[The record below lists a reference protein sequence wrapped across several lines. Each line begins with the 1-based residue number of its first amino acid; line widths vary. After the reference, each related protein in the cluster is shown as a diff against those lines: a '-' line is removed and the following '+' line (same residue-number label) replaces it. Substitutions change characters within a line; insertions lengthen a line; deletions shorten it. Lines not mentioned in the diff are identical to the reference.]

1 MDRLTKL
8 SAILILSAG
17 ALASGA
23 LAQNA
28 PKQQPKAQTQP
39 QTQPQEKQ
47 GPTVAKT
54 KSGVELDQRQ
64 LNALERI
71 TKFFN
76 ATATL
81 VGKFHQI
88 GPDGSKTEGVFYMQ
102 RPGRVRFEY
111 EEPSPIELIADGS
124 SVAVRNRTLATQDI
138 YPLSQTPLR
147 FLLAERIDLL
157 KDSNVVAVF
166 QDDMFVTIVIEER
179 SQIAGTH
186 RLRMLFGAKD
196 NQLKQWTITD
206 PQGFDTTVSVYDL
219 DAKTRPDPGLFR
231 IDFTRYQQ

>member
-1 MDRLTKL
+1 MDRLTKF
-8 SAILILSAG
+8 SAILILSA
-17 ALASGA
+17 AAFASNA

-28 PKQQPKAQTQP
+28 PKEKQQPKAQTQ
-39 QTQPQEKQ
+39 ER

-64 LNALERI
+64 MNALERV

-111 EEPSPIELIADGS
+111 EEPSPIQLISDGS

-147 FLLAERIDLL
+147 FLLAEKIDLL
-157 KDSNVVAVF
+157 RDSNVVAVF
-166 QDDMFVTIVIEER
+166 QDDMFVTIVIEEK

-196 NQLKQWTITD
+196 NLLKQWTITD

-219 DAKTRPDPGLFR
+219 DSKTRPDPGLFK

>member
-1 MDRLTKL
+1 MDRLTKT
-8 SAILILSAG
+8 SAFLLLGVA
-17 ALASGA
+17 ALATNA

-28 PKQQPKAQTQP
+28 PKQQPKAQTQQ
-39 QTQPQEKQ
+39 QTKQ
-47 GPTVAKT
+47 GPIVAVT

-64 LNALERI
+64 LSSLERV

-147 FLLAERIDLL
+147 FLLAEKIDLL
-157 KDSNVVAVF
+157 KDSNVTAVF
-166 QDDMFVTIVIEER
+166 QDDMFVTVVIEEK

-186 RLRMLFGAKD
+186 RLRMLFGSKD
-196 NQLKQWTITD
+196 NLLKQWTITD

-219 DAKTRPDPGLFR
+219 DSKTRPDPGLFK

>member
-8 SAILILSAG
+8 SAILILSAT

-28 PKQQPKAQTQP
+28 QKQQPKA

-219 DAKTRPDPGLFR
+219 DAKTRPDPGLFK

>member
-1 MDRLTKL
+1 MNRLTKF
-8 SAILILSAG
+8 SAILALG
-17 ALASGA
+17 ALPLASVA

-28 PKQQPKAQTQP
+28 AEKKQQPNAQQ
-39 QTQPQEKQ
+39 Q
-47 GPTVAKT
+47 GPAVAVT
-54 KSGVELDQRQ
+54 KSGVRLDAKQVA
-64 LNALERI
+64 ALERV

-76 ATATL
+76 STATL

-88 GPDGSKTEGVFYMQ
+88 GPDGGKTDGEFFMQ
-102 RPGRVRFEY
+102 RPGRVRFQY
-111 EEPSPIELIADGS
+111 DEPSPIELISDGS

-138 YPLSQTPLR
+138 YPLGQTPLR
-147 FLLAERIDLL
+147 FLLAEKIDLL
-157 KDSNVVAVF
+157 NDSNITNVF
-166 QDDMFVTIVIEER
+166 QDDIFITVVIEEK

-219 DAKTRPDPGLFR
+219 DAKKRPDPGLFR

>member
-8 SAILILSAG
+8 SAILLLSASPFAFG
-17 ALASGA
+17 AF
-23 LAQNA
+23 AQNA
-28 PKQQPKAQTQP
+28 PDKKQQPKAQTQ
-39 QTQPQEKQ
+39 QPQQQTK
-47 GPTVAKT
+47 GPTVATT
-54 KSGVELDQRQ
+54 KSGIELDQRQ
-64 LNALERI
+64 VNALERV

-76 ATATL
+76 STATL

-88 GPDGSKTEGVFYMQ
+88 GPDGSKTEGNFFMQ
-102 RPGRVRFEY
+102 RPGRVRFQY
-111 EEPSPIELIADGS
+111 EEPSPIELISDGS
-124 SVAVRNRTLATQDI
+124 SIAVRNRTLATQDV

-147 FLLAERIDLL
+147 FLLAEKIDLL
-157 KDSNVVAVF
+157 RESSITNVF
-166 QDDMFVTIVIEER
+166 QDDLFVTIVIEEK
-179 SQIAGTH
+179 SQVAGTH

-219 DAKTRPDPGLFR
+219 DAKTRPDPALFR

>member
-1 MDRLTKL
+1 MVRLTKL
-8 SAILILSAG
+8 LAILVLSVSTI
-17 ALASGA
+17 ALDAS
-23 LAQNA
+23 AQNA
-28 PKQQPKAQTQP
+28 PEKKQQPKAQTQ
-39 QTQPQEKQ
+39 QPQQQPK
-47 GPTVAKT
+47 GPTAAVT
-54 KSGVELDQRQ
+54 KSGIELDQRQ
-64 LNALERI
+64 VSALERV

-88 GPDGSKTEGVFYMQ
+88 GPDGSKTEGTFYMQ

-147 FLLAERIDLL
+147 FLLAEKIDLL
-157 KDSNVVAVF
+157 RDSNIIAVLQDELFITVVMEEKSAV
-166 QDDMFVTIVIEER
+166 
-179 SQIAGTH
+179 AGTH

-219 DAKTRPDPGLFR
+219 DSKTRPNPALFK

>member
-8 SAILILSAG
+8 SAILIFSVT
-17 ALASGA
+17 ALAFGA
-23 LAQNA
+23 SAQNA
-28 PKQQPKAQTQP
+28 PEKKQQPKAQTQ
-39 QTQPQEKQ
+39 QQQPK
-47 GPTVAKT
+47 GPTVATT
-54 KSGVELDQRQ
+54 KSGVELDARQ
-64 LNALERI
+64 VAALERV

-76 ATATL
+76 STATL

-88 GPDGSKTEGVFYMQ
+88 GPDGSKTEGMFYMQ
-102 RPGRVRFEY
+102 RPGRVRFQY

-147 FLLAERIDLL
+147 FLLAEKIDLL
-157 KDSNVVAVF
+157 RDSNITAVF
-166 QDDMFVTIVIEER
+166 QDELFITVVIDEK

>member
-1 MDRLTKL
+1 MDRLTKT
-8 SAILILSAG
+8 SALLIFSA
-17 ALASGA
+17 AIFAAPA

-39 QTQPQEKQ
+39 QTKQ
-47 GPTVAKT
+47 GPIVATT
-54 KSGVELDQRQ
+54 KSGLELDQKQ
-64 LNALERI
+64 LNSLERV

-76 ATATL
+76 STATL

-147 FLLAERIDLL
+147 FLLAEKIDLL
-157 KDSNVVAVF
+157 KDSNVTSVF
-166 QDDMFVTIVIEER
+166 QDDLFVTVVIEEK

-219 DAKTRPDPGLFR
+219 DAKTRPDPGLFK

>member
-1 MDRLTKL
+1 MDRLTKT
-8 SAILILSAG
+8 SALLILSA
-17 ALASGA
+17 AVFAAPA

-28 PKQQPKAQTQP
+28 PKQQPKAQTQ
-39 QTQPQEKQ
+39 QQPQQTKQ
-47 GPTVAKT
+47 GPIVATT
-54 KSGVELDQRQ
+54 KSGLELDQRQ
-64 LNALERI
+64 LNSLERV

-76 ATATL
+76 STATL

-88 GPDGSKTEGVFYMQ
+88 GPDGSKTEGMFYMQ

-147 FLLAERIDLL
+147 FLLAEKIDLL
-157 KDSNVVAVF
+157 KDSNVTSVF
-166 QDDMFVTIVIEER
+166 QDDLFVTVVIEEK

-219 DAKTRPDPGLFR
+219 DAKTRPDPGLFK

>member
-1 MDRLTKL
+1 MMNRLKF
-8 SAILILSAG
+8 SAILLVGASVFCAG
-17 ALASGA
+17 AF
-23 LAQNA
+23 AQNA
-28 PKQQPKAQTQP
+28 PEKKSQTQQQSKAAP
-39 QTQPQEKQ
+39 
-47 GPTVAKT
+47 VATT

-64 LNALERI
+64 VNSLERV

-76 ATATL
+76 STATL

-102 RPGRVRFEY
+102 RPGRVRFQY
-111 EEPSPIELIADGS
+111 EEPSPIELVSDGS
-124 SVAVRNRTLATQDI
+124 SIAVRNRTLATQDI

-147 FLLAERIDLL
+147 FLLADKIDLL
-157 KDSNVVAVF
+157 RDSNITSVF
-166 QDDMFVTIVIEER
+166 QDDLFVTIVIEEK

-219 DAKTRPDPGLFR
+219 DSKTRPDPGLFR

>member
-1 MDRLTKL
+1 MNRLKF
-8 SAILILSAG
+8 SAILLMSASVFCAG
-17 ALASGA
+17 AF
-23 LAQNA
+23 AQNA
-28 PKQQPKAQTQP
+28 PEKKSQTQQQSKAAP
-39 QTQPQEKQ
+39 
-47 GPTVAKT
+47 VATT

-64 LNALERI
+64 VNSLERV

-76 ATATL
+76 STATL

-102 RPGRVRFEY
+102 RPGRVRFQY
-111 EEPSPIELIADGS
+111 EEPSPIELVSDGS
-124 SVAVRNRTLATQDI
+124 SIAVRNRTLATQDI

-147 FLLAERIDLL
+147 FLLADKIDLL
-157 KDSNVVAVF
+157 RDSNITSVF
-166 QDDMFVTIVIEER
+166 QDDLFVTIVIEEK

-219 DAKTRPDPGLFR
+219 DSKTRPDPGLFR

>member
-8 SAILILSAG
+8 AAILLLSASPF
-17 ALASGA
+17 ALDAF
-23 LAQNA
+23 AQNA
-28 PKQQPKAQTQP
+28 PEKKQQPKAQTQ
-39 QTQPQEKQ
+39 QQPQQTK
-47 GPTVAKT
+47 GPTVATT

-64 LNALERI
+64 VNSLERV

-76 ATATL
+76 STATL

-88 GPDGSKTEGVFYMQ
+88 GPDGSKTEGTFFMQ
-102 RPGRVRFEY
+102 RPGRVRFQY
-111 EEPSPIELIADGS
+111 EEPSPIELISDGS
-124 SVAVRNRTLATQDI
+124 SIAVRNRTLATQDV

-147 FLLAERIDLL
+147 FLLAEKIDLL
-157 KDSNVVAVF
+157 RESSITNVF
-166 QDDMFVTIVIEER
+166 QDDLFVTIVIEEK
-179 SQIAGTH
+179 SQVAGTH

-219 DAKTRPDPGLFR
+219 DAKTRPDPALFR

>member
-1 MDRLTKL
+1 MDRLAKL
-8 SAILILSAG
+8 SAILLLSVSTI
-17 ALASGA
+17 ALDAS
-23 LAQNA
+23 AQNA
-28 PKQQPKAQTQP
+28 PEKKQQKSQTQ
-39 QTQPQEKQ
+39 QQPAKQ
-47 GPTVAKT
+47 GPAVAVT
-54 KSGVELDQRQ
+54 KSGVELDARQ
-64 LNALERI
+64 VAALERV

-76 ATATL
+76 STATL

-88 GPDGSKTEGVFYMQ
+88 GPDGSKTDGMFYMQ
-102 RPGRVRFEY
+102 RPGRVRFQY

-147 FLLAERIDLL
+147 FLLAEKIDLL
-157 KDSNVVAVF
+157 KDSNIAAVF
-166 QDDMFVTIVIEER
+166 QDDIFITVVIEEK
-179 SQIAGTH
+179 SQVAGTH

-206 PQGFDTTVSVYDL
+206 PQGFDTTVTVYDL
-219 DAKTRPDPGLFR
+219 DSKTRPDPGLFR

>member
-8 SAILILSAG
+8 STIAILG
-17 ALASGA
+17 ALSLSTAA
-23 LAQNA
+23 FAQNA
-28 PKQQPKAQTQP
+28 EKKQQPKDQQKSQTQ
-39 QTQPQEKQ
+39 QQPK
-47 GPTVAKT
+47 GPPVATT
-54 KSGVELDQRQ
+54 KSGTELDQRQ
-64 LNALERI
+64 MNALERV

-88 GPDGSKTEGVFYMQ
+88 GPDGSKTEGTFYMQ

-111 EEPSPIELIADGS
+111 EEPSPIELIADGQ

-147 FLLAERIDLL
+147 FLLAEKIDLL
-157 KDSNVVAVF
+157 KDSNITNVF
-166 QDDMFVTIVIEER
+166 QDELFVTVVIEEK

-219 DAKTRPDPGLFR
+219 DAKKRPDPGLFR